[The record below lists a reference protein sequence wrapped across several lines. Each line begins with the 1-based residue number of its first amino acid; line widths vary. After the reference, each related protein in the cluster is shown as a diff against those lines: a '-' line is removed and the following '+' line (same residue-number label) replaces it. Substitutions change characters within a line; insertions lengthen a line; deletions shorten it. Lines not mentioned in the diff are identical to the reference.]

1 MNTSFNGHYFTAKY
15 SGISRVLKSK
25 VFVESAILKNNKE
38 EIEALWDTGASCSM
52 IRPEVVKN
60 LNLIPISKTTI
71 GTPSGKDI
79 PSNVYLINLYLPN
92 KVVIENVRVV
102 EGIPNNCQM
111 LIGMDVINCGDFV
124 VTNYNGTVF
133 SFRMPSME
141 GMDFVNHS

>member
-1 MNTSFNGHYFTAKY
+1 MNSAFKGHYFTAKY
-15 SGISRVLKSK
+15 KGISRVLKSK
-25 VFVESAILKNNKE
+25 VFVEAAILKNNKE

-52 IRPEVVKN
+52 IRPEVVQG

-124 VTNYNGTVF
+124 VTNYNRTAF
-133 SFRMPSME
+133 SFRMPSMKE
-141 GMDFVNHS
+141 MDFVDHS